1 MVKIPVHVMRGSNPR
16 CEYSLE
22 IDLLNIVA
30 TTTINVT
37 TTMTF
42 PLSVIVIWTLV
53 TELVNVKLPWRH
65 CGLGYI
71 EDLVGSNPTKSVY

>member
-1 MVKIPVHVMRGSNPR
+1 M
-16 CEYSLE
+16 
-22 IDLLNIVA
+22 LNIAAVTA
-30 TTTINVT
+30 MNVITII
-37 TTMTF
+37 TMTF